1 MDNILLNTL
10 IIGQKF
16 IYLPKCPSTNLEAR
30 TLIETSKP
38 QEGTVIYTDHQTAGR
53 GQMGNTWEAQ
63 SQQNLTFSVI
73 LQPSS
78 LKIEQQFY
86 LSMSVAI
93 AIQRFLSIYCE
104 QADVKIKWPNDIL
117 VQGKKISGTL
127 IENTLQQQQIQ
138 YSVVGIGININ
149 QQYFSYPN
157 ATSLQNATG
166 QSYSLQKLLTEIL
179 TLLDQEYHRLQKGF
193 FDVIKN
199 DYIAL
204 LFGWRAWRN
213 YEINQKISK
222 ARIID
227 IAPNGQLILEHSN
240 GSRHAYGIKEIGYV
254 FESTTTNL

>member
-30 TLIETSKP
+30 TLIETHSPK
-38 QEGTVIYTDHQTAGR
+38 EGTVIYTDHQTAGR

-63 SQQNLTFSVI
+63 SNQNLTFSVV
-73 LQPSS
+73 LQPSF

-86 LSMSVAI
+86 LSMAVAI

-117 VQGKKISGTL
+117 VAEKKISGTL
-127 IENTLQQQQIQ
+127 IENILQQQQIQ
-138 YSVVGIGININ
+138 HSVVGVGININ

-157 ATSLQNATG
+157 ATSLRNVTG
-166 QSYSLQKLLTEIL
+166 QNYQLKKLLTEVL

-199 DYIAL
+199 DYLAL

-213 YEINQKISK
+213 YQINQKTHL

-227 IAPNGQLILEHSN
+227 VAPNGQLVLEHSN
-240 GSRHAYGIKEIGYV
+240 GSQHTYGLKEVGYV
-254 FESTTTNL
+254 FE